1 MTKRIFATA
10 VAAAVIA
17 AALPTAGAA
26 NALTAVPT
34 RTKGQAVYVG
44 STRVYPTGYNIN
56 DNNYF
61 KLRDVG
67 KLAGFGVDWNEDTR
81 TVEISTTRT
90 APELTG
96 ITDTAVTGA
105 TAKPT
110 DQRITVDG
118 KEVSMTAYK
127 IKGNNYVKLRDIGK
141 TINFGVSFNM
151 ATKAVSIDP
160 NDTYVEEVKPTP
172 STPTAAAI
180 TKWNSTMDE
189 FNEEMIQNHSDK
201 DKLLAIAAKYGTT
214 ITGKANAT
222 TADVISALENMTG
235 APLDAISFD
244 DKPVSLYW
252 AKQLRKANGETVKD
266 DTSVSD
272 NQTSTGATVTD
283 AMLRQW
289 EQEMIVRI
297 NEERA
302 KVGAP
307 ALVQDEMCMSFAQFW
322 AKHLATVKFEHSE
335 WDDMYAWV
343 KGVDVKDVLEPDGSF
358 FMTEE
363 MGKEIE
369 RISGGENITG
379 AGRLTGIG
387 YDPMTIAMNNFM
399 ASEGHRNTLL
409 NTDYSHVGIG
419 FAVSDDGQ
427 IYCSQTFS
435 H

>member
-1 MTKRIFATA
+1 MTKRIFVTA
-10 VAAAVIA
+10 IAAAVIA
-17 AALPTAGAA
+17 ASLPTAGAT

-34 RTKGQAVYVG
+34 SAKGQAVYVG

-160 NDTYVEEVKPTP
+160 NGTYVEEVKPTP
-172 STPTAAAI
+172 STPSAAAI

-222 TADVISALENMTG
+222 TADVISALESMTG
-235 APLDAISFD
+235 APVDAISFD

-252 AKQLRKANGETVKD
+252 AKQLRKANGENIVEVD
-266 DTSVSD
+266 PNFVP
-272 NQTSTGATVTD
+272 VTD

-289 EQEMIVRI
+289 ENEMIDSI
-297 NEERA
+297 NAERA
-302 KVGAP
+302 KAGLS
-307 ALVQDEMCMSFAQFW
+307 ALAKDDNVMKRAQAWAQHLTIEFRHSTWSEVEEFAN
-322 AKHLATVKFEHSE
+322 SI
-335 WDDMYAWV
+335 
-343 KGVDVKDVLEPDGSF
+343 GVDANS
-358 FMTEE
+358 
-363 MGKEIE
+363 
-369 RISGGENITG
+369 ISGGENIVG
-379 AGRLTGIG
+379 GCFVED
-387 YDPMTIAMNNFM
+387 DPVKTDMEKFM
-399 ASEGHRNTLL
+399 ASAGHRATILDKDF
-409 NTDYSHVGIG
+409 TKVGVG
-419 FAVSDDGQ
+419 FAVEADGRNIFCTQ
-427 IYCSQTFS
+427 NFA
-435 H
+435 

>member
-1 MTKRIFATA
+1 MKKTIVTA
-10 VAAAVIA
+10 ICA
-17 AALPTAGAA
+17 AALTVSSLPAAGAVPA
-26 NALTAVPT
+26 TVTATPT
-34 RTKGQAVYVG
+34 RDLGQSVYVDN
-44 STRVYPTGYNIN
+44 TRVYPTGYNIN

-160 NDTYVEEVKPTP
+160 NGTYVEEVKPTTP

-201 DKLLAIAAKYGTT
+201 DKLLAIAAKYGPT

-222 TADVISALENMTG
+222 TADVISALESMTG
-235 APLDAISFD
+235 APVDAISFD
-244 DKPVSLYW
+244 NKPVSLYW
-252 AKQLRKANGETVKD
+252 AKQLRKANGENIVEVD
-266 DTSVSD
+266 PDFVP
-272 NQTSTGATVTD
+272 VTD

-289 EQEMIVRI
+289 ENEMIDSI
-297 NEERA
+297 NAERA
-302 KVGAP
+302 KAGLS
-307 ALVQDEMCMSFAQFW
+307 ALAKDDNVMKRAQAWAQHLTIEFRHSTWSEVEEFAN
-322 AKHLATVKFEHSE
+322 SI
-335 WDDMYAWV
+335 
-343 KGVDVKDVLEPDGSF
+343 GVDANS
-358 FMTEE
+358 
-363 MGKEIE
+363 
-369 RISGGENITG
+369 ISGGENIVG
-379 AGRLTGIG
+379 GCFVED
-387 YDPMTIAMNNFM
+387 DPVKTDMEKFM
-399 ASEGHRNTLL
+399 ASAGHRATILDKDF
-409 NTDYSHVGIG
+409 TRVGVG
-419 FAVSDDGQ
+419 FAVAADGRNIFCTQ
-427 IYCSQTFS
+427 NFA
-435 H
+435 

>member
-1 MTKRIFATA
+1 MKKTIVTA
-10 VAAAVIA
+10 ICA
-17 AALPTAGAA
+17 AALTVSSLPAAGAVSA
-26 NALTAVPT
+26 TVTATPT
-34 RTKGQAVYVG
+34 RNLGQSVYVDN
-44 STRVYPTGYNIN
+44 TRVYPTGYNIN

-105 TAKPT
+105 IAKPT

-160 NDTYVEEVKPTP
+160 NGTYVEEVKPTP

-180 TKWNSTMDE
+180 TKWNRTMDE

-201 DKLLAIAAKYGTT
+201 DKLLAIAAKYGPT

-222 TADVISALENMTG
+222 TADVISALESMTG
-235 APLDAISFD
+235 APVDAISFD

-307 ALVQDEMCMSFAQFW
+307 ALVQDKNLMQWAQYW
-322 AKHLATVKFEHSE
+322 AKHLTTEFRHSV
-335 WDDMYAWV
+335 WSDNTAYAKLVGISADDI
-343 KGVDVKDVLEPDGSF
+343 DS
-358 FMTEE
+358 
-363 MGKEIE
+363 
-369 RISGGENITG
+369 GENIGTTNFSDPVTSCMTG
-379 AGRLTGIG
+379 F
-387 YDPMTIAMNNFM
+387 YN
-399 ASEGHRNTLL
+399 SEGHRRTML
-409 NTDYSHVGIG
+409 NPEYNRVGIG
-419 FAVSDDGQ
+419 FAVSGNGDV
-427 IYCSQTFS
+427 YCAQEFMK
-435 H
+435 